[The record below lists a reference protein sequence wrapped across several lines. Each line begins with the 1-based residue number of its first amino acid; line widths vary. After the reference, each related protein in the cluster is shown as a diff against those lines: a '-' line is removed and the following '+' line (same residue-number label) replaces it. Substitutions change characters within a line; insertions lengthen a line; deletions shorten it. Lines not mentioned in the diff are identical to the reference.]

1 MRKEKTGRFARL
13 RVLAER
19 PEIGI
24 LIPLLLIM
32 AVTAVINPNFM
43 TAKNF
48 SSVFKSI
55 PFIAV
60 VTLGAAFPLIT
71 GNVDISNG
79 RFVGLTG
86 MLFGVFLVNT
96 RLGVAG
102 SIAACLLIGCIL
114 RSGKVLIPS
123 GQDTLEPGDSVIVIT
138 TITGLSDLR
147 DILEKRKG

>member
-114 RSGKVLIPS
+114 
-123 GQDTLEPGDSVIVIT
+123 
-138 TITGLSDLR
+138 GLLF
-147 DILEKRKG
+147 